1 MNSARG
7 RAALE
12 RDPVIL
18 GAVEQEEACIR
29 PLSPVQWNRAD
40 RRGIVVQACGDVP
53 TYDDGMIRRALLR
66 ASLIAGDVAALKRAI
81 ACEIFEIGY
90 SARLQADTPDGSLLV
105 EVSRSR

>member
-7 RAALE
+7 LAALE
-12 RDPVIL
+12 GDPVIL
-18 GAVEQEEACIR
+18 HAAEQEEACIR
-29 PLSPVQWNRAD
+29 PLSPVQWNREG
-40 RRGIVVQACGDVP
+40 RRDIVVRARGDVP

-66 ASLIAGDVAALKRAI
+66 ASLLAEDVAALKHAI

-90 SARLQADTPDGSLLV
+90 SARMRADSPDGSFVV